1 MRVPFPCSH
10 TFAQNS
16 GSGTLHELH
25 QPSRCQGSQATHCVF
40 LGLEFPS
47 MGLLALSVRNEVKD
61 SVFQGET
68 SEETCQPVENS
79 GSLQR
84 SQPRAREQG
93 FLVKWC
99 I

>member
-1 MRVPFPCSH
+1 
-10 TFAQNS
+10 
-16 GSGTLHELH
+16 
-25 QPSRCQGSQATHCVF
+25 
-40 LGLEFPS
+40 

-99 I
+99 V